1 MNESSA
7 PGAPR
12 FAIGHVPIDGVSRSE
27 ALDRIA
33 ALVERRQGGA
43 VFTPNVDHVVLAHE
57 DPAFREA
64 YGSVD
69 LSVVD
74 GMPVLWACRA
84 LGLPVREKISGS
96 DIVSPLASLAAHRGW
111 RVFLLGGRT
120 GAAERAAARLVEN
133 APGLLIV
140 GMSGAHVDM
149 SRPMTER
156 EALIDEI
163 RRASPDVVLVAL
175 GSPKGELIAHEFRA
189 TLKPAVFVCVGAALD
204 FLAGLVP
211 RAPGWVSSAG
221 LEWLYRLAR
230 EPRRLWAR
238 YLLRGPRFLPIVA
251 KALLVRAGAH
261 LMGPRGPS
269 DPPR

>member
-156 EALIDEI
+156 VTMPRDCRVERGKSLFLPYFSSPFHELLLGKRRRRI
-163 RRASPDVVLVAL
+163 RP
-175 GSPKGELIAHEFRA
+175 
-189 TLKPAVFVCVGAALD
+189 
-204 FLAGLVP
+204 
-211 RAPGWVSSAG
+211 
-221 LEWLYRLAR
+221 LAR
-230 EPRRLWAR
+230 RVDQDRCGRRVHAHLR
-238 YLLRGPRFLPIVA
+238 YLFRRHCRRVE
-251 KALLVRAGAH
+251 VR
-261 LMGPRGPS
+261 
-269 DPPR
+269 